1 MKQELISNFLI
12 KNSGKFT
19 IEQYLEIQKLLQ
31 TTKDDAFPILMTYKT
46 PSRSWEKFLVV
57 FPMLYFIP
65 FLIANIGLLTE
76 RLHIHINWCWYCYSI
91 FSYVGLDPY
100 FLHTKIIS
108 FLLFLATIILSIRWY
123 KSGKLGTRKR
133 RMYEEYLKIIN
144 AYQVS

>member
-46 PSRSWEKFLVV
+46 PSRSWEIFLVV

-65 FLIANIGLLTE
+65 FLMANIGLLTE
-76 RLHIHINWCWYCYSI
+76 RLHINWCWYCFSI
-91 FSYVGLDPY
+91 LSDVGLNPSY
-100 FLHTKIIS
+100 LPIRIIS
-108 FLLFLATIILSIRWY
+108 FLLFLATIILSIMWY